1 MENTLVNLMYMIDSI
16 KEKISDVEYLELCQE
31 LKKCNEREDER
42 EDFYRVFYI
51 FTRII
56 EDEDIDD
63 EDNKNIFYIKPLFC
77 IGSEILKLTTAQ
89 VNQVNGSIRQRG
101 FSNSNVV
108 LHQLSRYLDQYIVKD
123 NISSHIDCLITK
135 IDKC

>member
-1 MENTLVNLMYMIDSI
+1 M
-16 KEKISDVEYLELCQE
+16 
-31 LKKCNEREDER
+31 
-42 EDFYRVFYI
+42 FYI

-56 EDEDIDD
+56 ED

-123 NISSHIDCLITK
+123 NISSHIDCVITK